1 MFVWPVMTR
10 VVLGVLGYFWF
21 CLQNMSHTSSIYHLN
36 AHPHWITWLRR
47 RPCFMRFF
55 RQIFR
60 FFEIFFC
67 LEVPGVAHIYSIIPW
82 HLGNIS
88 RIYRFC
94 GTLWKKNYDR
104 LKNGHFFDF
113 LLISKKTQLVT
124 PHSNRNDLTI
134 PMSRKKRHWWPKYH
148 HIHRKSAKMAKFGK
162 NSPNTGLTYLN
173 RLGINSWSRN
183 WLSRSRYELQ

>member
-1 MFVWPVMTR
+1 MKVSFCNVSYVSHHMTR
-10 VVLGVLGYFWF
+10 VVLGVLGNFLF
-21 CLQNMSHTSSIYHLN
+21 CLQNMSYTSSIYHLN

-134 PMSRKKRHWWPKYH
+134 PMSRKNVIDGRNIIIFIENRPKWPNL
-148 HIHRKSAKMAKFGK
+148 AKTVQIQAWHTSIG
-162 NSPNTGLTYLN
+162 S
-173 RLGINSWSRN
+173 
-183 WLSRSRYELQ
+183 E